1 MPNKNFELTADG
13 YQKAK
18 EWLTQTGQLHL
29 LENEQSTDGY
39 TLVTLANNL
48 KTKMPITYKVT
59 DITRIKIYAH
69 AAMFFKQGSTG
80 MMLRIDSCD
89 ENYFH
94 CRDENSEVRRHE
106 IIDIPYSSVDL
117 DKDTFYKL
125 AAINY

>member
-1 MPNKNFELTADG
+1 MPVANKTI
-13 YQKAK
+13 
-18 EWLTQTGQLHL
+18 
-29 LENEQSTDGY
+29 
-39 TLVTLANNL
+39 V
-48 KTKMPITYKVT
+48 
-59 DITRIKIYAH
+59 ITRIKIYAL

-89 ENYFH
+89 ENCFR